1 MSENAMEMADI
12 METANAMEMTELDA
26 AGLAGLAEA
35 LRRAN
40 LPIADLAHPGSG
52 RVGQLFWRFA
62 IGGVAIG
69 YAGIEARGAE
79 ALLRSVVVDEA
90 ARGRNHGRRMVKAV
104 VQRAAERGVRRLW
117 LLTIDASDFFARM
130 GFVRTAREH
139 VPPSI
144 AGLAEFTQLCPA
156 SAVCMARE
164 IGA

>member
-1 MSENAMEMADI
+1 
-12 METANAMEMTELDA
+12 MEMTELDA

-35 LRRAN
+35 LRRAG
-40 LPIADLAHPGSG
+40 LPIADLAYHESE
-52 RVGQLFWRFA
+52 RAGQRFWRFA
-62 IGGVAIG
+62 IGGAAIG
-69 YAGIEARGAE
+69 YAGIEARGTE

-90 ARGRNHGRRMVKAV
+90 ARGQRHGRRMVEAV
-104 VQRAAERGVRRLW
+104 VQHAAERGIRRLW
-117 LLTIDASDFFARM
+117 LLTLDAADFFART